1 MGWYGI
7 KDIIVELVLLL
18 ELEHLISPRINRV
31 QQMLSNTQYPLDG
44 CLRRRRTTTTTTS
57 QRYSPLKDFT
67 TSIWV
72 KLRMLTIA
80 VVDFD
85 CLLGSRFELEVGL
98 LVWGEDQVGG
108 WGKVPFVFSVFFALP
123 FSKPLYFYSYL
134 PMILSS
140 SGSLPFPHVP
150 YPLGC
155 F

>member
-1 MGWYGI
+1 
-7 KDIIVELVLLL
+7 
-18 ELEHLISPRINRV
+18 
-31 QQMLSNTQYPLDG
+31 MLSNTQYPLDG

-108 WGKVPFVFSVFFALP
+108 
-123 FSKPLYFYSYL
+123 
-134 PMILSS
+134 
-140 SGSLPFPHVP
+140 
-150 YPLGC
+150 
-155 F
+155 